1 MKFWIGALTFIVILL
16 GIGYL
21 NLYCCQMRFDGNSA
35 GIIISALGVLVTALV
50 GWQVYN
56 VIEMRGVIDRVNG
69 VKSKLDNIAIEHRD
83 KISRTEWLA
92 SALHGTTFDRKTFE
106 GGDTAYF
113 KHCLTVIGNFIKS
126 GEPLD
131 SPPFRDMLNNAEA
144 TFKDIK
150 ESKDS
155 RKIMILGADKK
166 YIRKWYQAVINTID
180 TESKHL
186 DGLKERIGNLYDD
199 YIVLTKDV
207 VVKPHK

>member
-1 MKFWIGALTFIVILL
+1 MKYWIGALTFVVILL

-21 NLYCCQMRFDGNSA
+21 NLYCRKMEFDGDSA
-35 GIIISALGVLVTALV
+35 GVIISALGVLVTALV

-56 VIEMRGVIDRVNG
+56 AIEMRGIIDKVNN
-69 VKSKLDNIAIEHRD
+69 VKSELNDIAVEHRN

-92 SALHGTTFDRKTFE
+92 SALHGTTFERATFE

-113 KHCLTVIGNFIKS
+113 RHCLTVIGNFIKC

-155 RKIMILGADKK
+155 HKIMILGADKK

>member
-1 MKFWIGALTFIVILL
+1 M
-16 GIGYL
+16 
-21 NLYCCQMRFDGNSA
+21 
-35 GIIISALGVLVTALV
+35 
-50 GWQVYN
+50 
-56 VIEMRGVIDRVNG
+56 
-69 VKSKLDNIAIEHRD
+69 
-83 KISRTEWLA
+83 
-92 SALHGTTFDRKTFE
+92 
-106 GGDTAYF
+106 
-113 KHCLTVIGNFIKS
+113 
-126 GEPLD
+126 D

-155 RKIMILGADKK
+155 HKIMILGADKK